1 MTKKKIVVA
10 GAGYAGVLIA
20 KKLAKQIK
28 KQKLAK
34 ETEITLIDK
43 NPFHTMLTELHEVAA
58 WRVEEDSIKI
68 SLERVFAGRDVRVVM
83 DTICSVERDNK
94 QVLGNNGTYEYDYLV
109 LATGSKPMFFGVEG
123 AQEHAFTLWS
133 YEDAVRLREHV
144 MEVFRRAACETNEEQ
159 KRALLTFV
167 VVGCGF
173 TGVEMAGELAE
184 LVPHLCRRFEIDPAL
199 VTMIN
204 TDILDKVCPIL
215 PDKLGKKVQRRLEKT
230 GVNVLL
236 NAQTTSIG
244 ADYFEYQAGGKTQRV
259 YSRTIIWTAG
269 IEAADVSKAASEA
282 LGASQRGRIQT
293 DGFLRAAND
302 TSVYVGGDNMFYIPE
317 GETEPVPQMV
327 ENCEACAKVIAHN
340 LMCDITGK
348 GERKKYAPKFH
359 GVMVCVGGRYGVAHV
374 GMPGKFFALPSFFA
388 MLSKHFI
395 NIIYFLEVLGWN
407 KVFSYLRHEFFTIRD
422 CRSFVGGHF
431 SNRSPSFMLVPLRL
445 WLGFFWLFEGIKK
458 VGEGWLETPMLT
470 NFFMW
475 ANQFYE
481 DIFAAN
487 AAGLV
492 YDAATAATDAASG
505 ATDAV
510 SSATGAATG
519 VAGNLIFSFDLFNQF
534 RFILVQAGDYAFKL
548 QVGFV
553 DFIINWFV
561 LPYPEAQMAFQ
572 ISIVVLEILLGL
584 ALLGG
589 LFTTPA
595 AAMTLILQGMFV
607 TSTGLYMD
615 TWWVVFAGIAM
626 LFGGGRAFSMDYYV
640 MPWLKT
646 RWKKLKFVRRW
657 YIYHD

>member
-1 MTKKKIVVA
+1 MAKKKIVVA

-20 KKLAKQIK
+20 KKLSKKIK
-28 KQKLAK
+28 KQKLTSK
-34 ETEITLIDK
+34 VEVTLIDK

-68 SLERVFAGRDVRVVM
+68 SLERVFAGRDVNIVM
-83 DTICSVERDNK
+83 DTISGINRDDK
-94 QVLGNNGTYEYDYLV
+94 VVSCENGTYEYDYLV

-123 AQEHAFTLWS
+123 AEEHAFTLWS
-133 YEDAVRLREHV
+133 YDDAVRLREHI
-144 MEVFRRAACETNEEQ
+144 MNMFRRACCETDEEK

-173 TGVEMAGELAE
+173 TGTEMAGELAE
-184 LVPHLCRRFEIDPAL
+184 LVPSLCERFEINPSS

-204 TDILDKVCPIL
+204 TDVLDKVCPIL
-215 PDKLGKKVQRRLEKT
+215 PDKLGNKVKRRLEKM

-236 NAQTTSIG
+236 SANTTAIG
-244 ADYFEYQAGGKTQRV
+244 SDYFEYEAGGTTRRV
-259 YSRTIIWTAG
+259 HSNTIIWTAG
-269 IEAADVSKAASEA
+269 IEAADVAKAASDT
-282 LGASQRGRIQT
+282 LGVSKRGRIQT
-293 DGFLRAAND
+293 DDFLRAQND
-302 TSVYVGGDNMFYIPE
+302 PNVYIAGDNMYYIPE

-340 LMCDITGK
+340 LMCDVAEK
-348 GERKKYAPKFH
+348 GERKKYSPKFH

-395 NIIYFLEVLGWN
+395 NILYFFEVLGWN
-407 KVFSYLRHEFFTIRD
+407 KVFSYLRHEFFTIRNR
-422 CRSFVGGHF
+422 RSFVGGHL
-431 SNRSPSFMLVPLRL
+431 SNRSPSFLLVPLRL
-445 WLGFFWLFEGIKK
+445 WLGFFWLYEGIKK

-492 YDAATAATDAASG
+492 YDAASSATDAATG

-510 SSATGAATG
+510 SSATGAAAG
-519 VAGNLIFSFDLFNQF
+519 AAGNLIFSFDLFNQF
-534 RFILVQAGDYAFKL
+534 RFIFVQASDYAFKL

-553 DFIINWFV
+553 DYIVNWFV
-561 LPYPEAQMAFQ
+561 LPYAEAQMVFQ
-572 ISIVVLEILLGL
+572 ITIVVLEILIGL
-584 ALLGG
+584 ALLAG

-595 AAMTLILQGMFV
+595 AGMSLVLQGIFV
-607 TSTGLYMD
+607 TSTGLYMS

-640 MPWLKT
+640 IPWLKS

-657 YIYHD
+657 YTYHD